1 MSLPWFRMYHRAI
14 DDERLRLLAF
24 EDRWH
29 YVAILCLKC
38 EGMIDDEQDELWF
51 RRLAV
56 KLGVQTREL
65 EEIQRRLMNV
75 GLVDAHW
82 QPLKW
87 SELQYKSD
95 SSNERVKAYRKR
107 QKKQSAARVKRKRNV
122 TVTAQETDTDTELS
136 TNVDC
141 AKADASALKPEHVVE
156 KWNEIAQA
164 MGKPRVRDLTPTRR
178 QLIKARIAQYQL
190 EDFVGVFDRI
200 QRSAFLRGDKG
211 WTGCTFDWSMKRANF
226 QKILEGNYDD

>member
-107 QKKQSAARVKRKRNV
+107 QKKQRKGFHLFFV
-122 TVTAQETDTDTELS
+122 SCTEPTVGT
-136 TNVDC
+136 
-141 AKADASALKPEHVVE
+141 ASAGFRSVLLGAV
-156 KWNEIAQA
+156 
-164 MGKPRVRDLTPTRR
+164 
-178 QLIKARIAQYQL
+178 ARSS
-190 EDFVGVFDRI
+190 GV
-200 QRSAFLRGDKG
+200 
-211 WTGCTFDWSMKRANF
+211 
-226 QKILEGNYDD
+226 